1 MMPAVAA
8 EVDAAQ
14 DWVILAS
21 FENRHTAERMLAS
34 LRRGFRKQ
42 ARKGGASALVIS
54 ANKDGSLKLTQSR
67 VLSAGNVV
75 YTLTRVS
82 LSVSI
87 GFTGIIST
95 LRGAEGA
102 VHEVRERGSHVG
114 SEESAAH
121 TILARVG
128 PNAALAL
135 VCCDDQET
143 RQAVVARAAER
154 GDDSWDGSRAEFL
167 ADLDPGTQHD
177 WLRAAIG
184 EHA

>member
-1 MMPAVAA
+1 MASK
-8 EVDAAQ
+8 VDPAQ

-21 FENRHTAERMLAS
+21 FENRYAAERMLAS

-42 ARKGGASALVIS
+42 ARKGDTTALVIS

-67 VLSAGNVV
+67 VLSAGNFG
-75 YTLTRVS
+75 YTLGRIS
-82 LSVSI
+82 LSVAI

-95 LRGAEGA
+95 LRGAKHGA
-102 VHEVRERGSHVG
+102 HEAREHQSHVG
-114 SEESAAH
+114 PDEKAAH
-121 TILARVG
+121 AILARVC

-143 RQAVVARAAER
+143 REAVVVQAADRASE
-154 GDDSWDGSRAEFL
+154 SWDGSRAQFL
-167 ADLDPGTQHD
+167 ADLDPGSQHD

-184 EHA
+184 ETS

>member
-1 MMPAVAA
+1 MAS
-8 EVDAAQ
+8 EVEAAQ

-21 FENRHTAERMLAS
+21 FANRHAAERMLAS

-42 ARKGGASALVIS
+42 ARKGGTTALVIS
-54 ANKDGSLKLTQSR
+54 ANKDGSLKLTRSR
-67 VLSAGNVV
+67 VLSAGNFV
-75 YTLTRVS
+75 YTLTRIS

-95 LRGAEGA
+95 LKGAKGGA
-102 VHEVRERGSHVG
+102 REVRERGSRVG
-114 SEESAAH
+114 SEEKAAH
-121 TILARVG
+121 EILARVG

-135 VCCDDQET
+135 VCCNDQET

-167 ADLDPGTQHD
+167 ADLDPSSRHD

-184 EHA
+184 EPS

>member
-1 MMPAVAA
+1 MMPRMAS

-21 FENRHTAERMLAS
+21 FENRHATERMLAS

-42 ARKGGASALVIS
+42 ARKGNVTALVIS

-67 VLSAGNVV
+67 VLSAGNFV
-75 YTLTRVS
+75 YTLTRIS
-82 LSVSI
+82 LSVAI

-95 LRGAEGA
+95 LRGAKGG
-102 VHEVRERGSHVG
+102 VHEVREHESHVG
-114 SEESAAH
+114 SEEKAAH
-121 TILARVG
+121 AILAQVG

-135 VCCDDQET
+135 VCCKDQET
-143 RQAVVARAAER
+143 RQAVVVQAADRAKE
-154 GDDSWDGSRAEFL
+154 SWDGSRAQFL

-184 EHA
+184 EPS